1 MLQRSGESAGGSRQL
16 SPQLRQHDNGERR
29 PTGLAKPLAYEMPNT
44 STSYLEDKAHVEDC
58 TNNKKQSHEV
68 VLITYMCPLLV
79 KKAKRKGK
87 IK

>member
-1 MLQRSGESAGGSRQL
+1 MA
-16 SPQLRQHDNGERR
+16 ERH
-29 PTGLAKPLAYEMPNT
+29 PAGLAESLMYEMPNT

-68 VLITYMCPLLV
+68 VLITYMCLLLV
-79 KKAKRKGK
+79 KKAIRKAK